1 MTDSF
6 ICVPVA
12 DDGAG
17 IDFHEGRMSTF
28 RIRRTTWAADQ
39 APLSAI
45 RRKVFI
51 EEQHVPEEMEWDEF
65 DASSVHFIAET
76 ADGMAVGCGR
86 LLPSGQV
93 SRLSVLEE
101 HRCEGIGRALLDAQI
116 AEARSRS
123 FKEVFL
129 HAQTHATSFYEA
141 AGFLVDG
148 GIFVE
153 AGIPHRLM
161 VKSLG

>member
-1 MTDSF
+1 MGN
-6 ICVPVA
+6 I
-12 DDGAG
+12 
-17 IDFHEGRMSTF
+17 
-28 RIRRTTWAADQ
+28 RIRRTTWAQDSAS
-39 APLSAI
+39 LSAI

-51 EEQHVPEEMEWDEF
+51 EEQHVPEDMEWDEF
-65 DASSVHFIAET
+65 DEPSAHFLAEE
-76 ADGMAVGCGR
+76 DGKAVGCGR
-86 LLPSGQV
+86 LMPSGQI
-93 SRLSVLEE
+93 SRLSVLED
-101 HRCEGIGRALLDAQI
+101 RRSEGIGRALLDALI
-116 AEARSRS
+116 TEARARGL
-123 FKEVFL
+123 KEVFL

>member
-1 MTDSF
+1 MTD
-6 ICVPVA
+6 I
-12 DDGAG
+12 
-17 IDFHEGRMSTF
+17 
-28 RIRRTTWAADQ
+28 RIRRTDWAQDR

-51 EEQHVPEEMEWDEF
+51 EEQHVPEDMEWDEH
-65 DASSVHFIAET
+65 DDTSVHFLAEEN
-76 ADGMAVGCGR
+76 GQAVGCVR
-86 LLPSGQV
+86 LIPTGQI
-93 SRLSVLEE
+93 SRLSVLES
-101 HRCEGIGRALLDAQI
+101 RRSEGIGQALLQAAI
-116 AEARSRS
+116 AEARAAGLR
-123 FKEVFL
+123 EIFL

-161 VKSLG
+161 VKTLD